1 MNRPADPMR
10 SNQSTDD
17 VLRQSL
23 RAYAASVCAA
33 GQVPPVSLV
42 WFRAERR
49 RRAEALRRAQ
59 RPVRIMQAIGLL
71 CAVLAAAWGV
81 AAAWGA
87 FRFVPTVLIGALPAR
102 PEIAAPLLL
111 LLTAGSGLVL
121 LGCWG
126 LLLASRQ

>member
-71 CAVLAAAWGV
+71 CAVLAAAWG
-81 AAAWGA
+81 A

>member
-33 GQVPPVSLV
+33 GQSPPVSLV

-71 CAVLAAAWGV
+71 CAVL